1 MHVSHPYITLFKHR
15 RKDLLVKICTSYVP
29 CVISANVHMV
39 YIYIYLHNPISV
51 LTSMHMILQCTYR
64 YVHPHL
70 HVHVHV
76 YRQHEMH
83 ISRLFS
89 NLSLVGTI
97 YIQTCIYS
105 YTSKCHGI
113 SYMYICI
120 GSGELQVYIPLFV
133 LCKYFIILLLFLFP
147 HMLCLAPLT
156 DERAQQIIDKALES
170 SSLPMRNVVAV
181 LTGLMGSGK
190 TWFLARLFNQ
200 KPPDL
205 YTSTGIAEQSCR
217 GLLHRIGNISLE
229 SWELFSPRKVL
240 EYLACHFHE
249 DLPPANVAELAA
261 KIATL
266 GVQADPAP
274 TSTSSSSSTPPPLPS
289 TPASASA
296 SVPKASS
303 KPPTPP
309 TKSDTSQSM
318 VRLVKAPQ
326 GSKSLAMLELVHM
339 IDTGGQPEFM
349 ENMPSLVYHCH
360 LALLILNLMFGLDE
374 YPAIHYHEKGKAYKR
389 ALPSRYSNRQII
401 QKLASTLQ
409 AKRFSRKESQCF
421 RLLVVATHRDCV
433 PRGELAARVKAFNQ
447 ALESILLPA
456 CEEELI
462 TCSAGE
468 IPFVLNLKEPDS
480 TDLTKLALIREKVS
494 ESGVG
499 EVVETPSS
507 FLIFEQELVE
517 FAKKVAGKDIL
528 SLEQCLQVG
537 SKLKM
542 ESEVVKAALIFF
554 HRQITLL
561 YFRYVLPNVVFAK
574 PQVPLDFINSIVQFS
589 YKVAS
594 GETWCIT
601 PKLASPL
608 RDGIITEENLSHNIL
623 KKCFIADLYEARHAI
638 DLLCHTFTLAPLSC
652 APQLKTGSS
661 PAVKP
666 TPSTPIKR
674 EKREYLMMSL
684 RPAIPDKD
692 IPQYI
697 PPPSEIAPLVVKF
710 SKDCVPLS
718 CFSSTISCLLSM
730 YDWRLSRADNG
741 SPECLAHNVV
751 SLFKPQTPG
760 QIVLVD
766 VGHSFQIHINADKD
780 TDRMDFPEICFQVKE
795 TIFTAI
801 GQVFD
806 RLNLTGIE
814 VSPAFTCP
822 CSGEELFPEHKPSEE
837 DVSGKQTS
845 PREPCT
851 HSASAYLF
859 KNKWFLHCSKTEK
872 SVGAALEKH
881 KMWLDTPVAEK
892 EKPSL
897 PKLYELE
904 VPEKAGAQYEVFG
917 MILLNDDDGSLIE
930 AIEVDCQG
938 KCERIVR
945 KTLTQWIRGRGKP
958 VTWTTLIE
966 TLQRCK
972 LNAFADHI
980 RQKTQ

>member
-1 MHVSHPYITLFKHR
+1 
-15 RKDLLVKICTSYVP
+15 
-29 CVISANVHMV
+29 
-39 YIYIYLHNPISV
+39 
-51 LTSMHMILQCTYR
+51 
-64 YVHPHL
+64 
-70 HVHVHV
+70 
-76 YRQHEMH
+76 
-83 ISRLFS
+83 
-89 NLSLVGTI
+89 
-97 YIQTCIYS
+97 
-105 YTSKCHGI
+105 
-113 SYMYICI
+113 
-120 GSGELQVYIPLFV
+120 
-133 LCKYFIILLLFLFP
+133 
-147 HMLCLAPLT
+147 
-156 DERAQQIIDKALES
+156 
-170 SSLPMRNVVAV
+170 
-181 LTGLMGSGK
+181 
-190 TWFLARLFNQ
+190 
-200 KPPDL
+200 
-205 YTSTGIAEQSCR
+205 
-217 GLLHRIGNISLE
+217 
-229 SWELFSPRKVL
+229 
-240 EYLACHFHE
+240 
-249 DLPPANVAELAA
+249 
-261 KIATL
+261 
-266 GVQADPAP
+266 
-274 TSTSSSSSTPPPLPS
+274 
-289 TPASASA
+289 
-296 SVPKASS
+296 
-303 KPPTPP
+303 
-309 TKSDTSQSM
+309 
-318 VRLVKAPQ
+318 
-326 GSKSLAMLELVHM
+326 MLELVHM

-349 ENMPSLVYHCH
+349 ENMPNLVYHCH

-389 ALPSRYSNRQII
+389 ALPSQYSNRQII

-447 ALESILLPA
+447 ALERILLPA
-456 CEEELI
+456 NKTELI
-462 TCSAGE
+462 RFSAKE
-468 IPFVLNLKEPDS
+468 IAFVLNLKEPDS
-480 TDLTKLALIREKVS
+480 TDLTKLCLIRHKVS

-517 FAKKVAGKDIL
+517 FAKKELSMDVL

-554 HRQITLL
+554 HRQITIL

-594 GETWCIT
+594 GEEKGVTDDLI
-601 PKLASPL
+601 SSL
-608 RDGIITEENLSHNIL
+608 RDGIITEETLRHDIF
-623 KKCFIADLYEARHAI
+623 KKCFISDLYEAQHAI
-638 DLLCHTFTLAPLSC
+638 ELLCHTFTLAPLSHE
-652 APQLKTGSS
+652 PQLKAGSS
-661 PAVKP
+661 GVQP

-674 EKREYLMMSL
+674 EKREYLLMSL

-697 PPPSEIAPLVVKF
+697 PLPSEIAPLVVKF

-718 CFSSTISCLLSM
+718 CFGSTISCLLSM

-741 SPECLAHNVV
+741 SPECLAHNMV

-780 TDRMDFPEICFQVKE
+780 TDRKDFPEICFQVKE

-801 GQVFD
+801 SQVFD
-806 RLNLTGIE
+806 RLNLAGIK
-814 VSPAFTCP
+814 VFPAFPCP
-822 CSGEELFPEHKPSEE
+822 CSAEELFPEHKPSKEG
-837 DVSGKQTS
+837 VSEKETS
-845 PREPCT
+845 PREPRT

-881 KMWLDTPVAEK
+881 TMWLDTPMGEK

-904 VPEKAGAQYEVFG
+904 VPEKVGAQYEVFG

-930 AIEVDCQG
+930 AMEVDCQG

-972 LNAFADHI
+972 LHAFADHI
-980 RQKTQ
+980 RKKTQ

>member
-1 MHVSHPYITLFKHR
+1 
-15 RKDLLVKICTSYVP
+15 
-29 CVISANVHMV
+29 
-39 YIYIYLHNPISV
+39 
-51 LTSMHMILQCTYR
+51 
-64 YVHPHL
+64 
-70 HVHVHV
+70 
-76 YRQHEMH
+76 
-83 ISRLFS
+83 
-89 NLSLVGTI
+89 
-97 YIQTCIYS
+97 
-105 YTSKCHGI
+105 
-113 SYMYICI
+113 
-120 GSGELQVYIPLFV
+120 
-133 LCKYFIILLLFLFP
+133 
-147 HMLCLAPLT
+147 MLCSAPLT

-240 EYLACHFHE
+240 EYLACRFHE
-249 DLPPANVAELAA
+249 DLPPANVAQLAE
-261 KIATL
+261 KLATL
-266 GVQADPAP
+266 GIQVDPAP
-274 TSTSSSSSTPPPLPS
+274 TSTSSSATTPPPLPS
-289 TPASASA
+289 TPASATA

-303 KPPTPP
+303 KPPTPL
-309 TKSDTSQSM
+309 SDTSQSM
-318 VRLVKAPQ
+318 VRLVKAPP

-360 LALLILNLMFGLDE
+360 LAVLILNLMFGLDE

-389 ALPSRYSNRQII
+389 ALPSQYSNRQII

-433 PRGELAARVKAFNQ
+433 PRGELAARVKAFNK
-447 ALESILLPA
+447 ALERILLPA

-462 TCSAGE
+462 TCSTDE

-480 TDLTKLALIREKVS
+480 TDLTKLGLIRNKIS

-499 EVVETPSS
+499 EVVVTPSA

-517 FAKKVAGKDIL
+517 FAKKVAGIDIL

-574 PQVPLDFINSIVQFS
+574 PQVPLDFINCIVQFS

-594 GETWCIT
+594 GETSCIT
-601 PKLASPL
+601 PKLASSL
-608 RDGIITEENLSHNIL
+608 RDGIITEENLSHDIL
-623 KKCFIADLYEARHAI
+623 KKCFIPDLYEARHAI
-638 DLLCHTFTLAPLSC
+638 DLLCHTFTLAPLSRE
-652 APQLKTGSS
+652 PQFKAGSS
-661 PAVKP
+661 PAVKS

-718 CFSSTISCLLSM
+718 CFSSTISCLLSL

-751 SLFKPQTPG
+751 SLSKPQTPG

-766 VGHSFQIHINADKD
+766 VGHCFQIHINADKD
-780 TDRMDFPEICFQVKE
+780 TDRKDFPKICFQVKE

-814 VSPAFTCP
+814 VSPAFPCP
-822 CSGEELFPEHKPSEE
+822 CSGEELFPEHKPSKEG
-837 DVSGKQTS
+837 VSEKETS
-845 PREPCT
+845 PREPRT
-851 HSASAYLF
+851 HSASAYPF
-859 KNKWFLHCSKTEK
+859 NNKWFLHCSKTEK
-872 SVGAALEKH
+872 SVGTALDKH
-881 KMWLDTPVAEK
+881 TMWLDTPVAEK
-892 EKPSL
+892 DKPSL
-897 PKLYELE
+897 PKLLRFE
-904 VPEKAGAQYEVFG
+904 VPQKVGAQYLDFG
-917 MILLNDDDGSLIE
+917 CFLLNDEDGSLIE
-930 AIEVDCQG
+930 AMEVEHQK
-938 KCERIVR
+938 KCETIIR
-945 KTLTQWIRGRGKP
+945 KALTEWLKGRGKP
-958 VTWTTLIE
+958 VTWNALVE
-966 TLQRCK
+966 TLRECK
-972 LNAFADHI
+972 LNTFADHI
-980 RQKTQ
+980 NEKTQ

>member
-1 MHVSHPYITLFKHR
+1 M
-15 RKDLLVKICTSYVP
+15 
-29 CVISANVHMV
+29 
-39 YIYIYLHNPISV
+39 
-51 LTSMHMILQCTYR
+51 
-64 YVHPHL
+64 
-70 HVHVHV
+70 
-76 YRQHEMH
+76 
-83 ISRLFS
+83 
-89 NLSLVGTI
+89 
-97 YIQTCIYS
+97 
-105 YTSKCHGI
+105 
-113 SYMYICI
+113 
-120 GSGELQVYIPLFV
+120 
-133 LCKYFIILLLFLFP
+133 
-147 HMLCLAPLT
+147 
-156 DERAQQIIDKALES
+156 
-170 SSLPMRNVVAV
+170 AV

-240 EYLACHFHE
+240 EYLACRFHE
-249 DLPPANVAELAA
+249 DLPPANVAQLAEN
-261 KIATL
+261 IAAL
-266 GVQADPAP
+266 GIQADPAP
-274 TSTSSSSSTPPPLPS
+274 TSTSSSAPTPPLPS
-289 TPASASA
+289 TPASAST
-296 SVPKASS
+296 SVSVSEAGS
-303 KPPTPP
+303 KPLPSPTKI
-309 TKSDTSQSM
+309 KSDTSQSM

-360 LALLILNLMFGLDE
+360 LAVLILNLMFGLDE

-389 ALPSRYSNRQII
+389 TLPSQYSNRQII

-433 PRGELAARVKAFNQ
+433 PRGELAARVKAFNK
-447 ALESILLPA
+447 ALERILLPA

-462 TCSAGE
+462 TCSTDE

-480 TDLTKLALIREKVS
+480 TDLTKLDLIRNRIS

-594 GETWCIT
+594 GETSCIT
-601 PKLASPL
+601 PKLASSL

-623 KKCFIADLYEARHAI
+623 KKCFIPDLYEARHAI
-638 DLLCHTFTLAPLSC
+638 DLLCHTFTIAPLSRE
-652 APQLKTGSS
+652 PQLKAGSS
-661 PAVKP
+661 PAVKS

-718 CFSSTISCLLSM
+718 CFGSTISCLLSM
-730 YDWRLSRADNG
+730 YDWKLSRADNG

-766 VGHSFQIHINADKD
+766 VGHSFQLHINADRG
-780 TDRMDFPEICFQVKE
+780 TDRKDFPEICFQFKE

-801 GQVFD
+801 GQVFE

-814 VSPAFTCP
+814 VSPAFPCP
-822 CSGEELFPEHKPSEE
+822 CSGEELFPRIKRKFFRLRGAVASPTEHLSH
-837 DVSGKQTS
+837 T
-845 PREPCT
+845 
-851 HSASAYLF
+851 ASAYFF
-859 KNKWFLHCSKTEK
+859 KNNKWFLRCSKTEK
-872 SVGAALEKH
+872 SVGTALEKH
-881 KMWLDTPVAEK
+881 TMWLDTPVAEK

-897 PKLYELE
+897 PKLYELA
-904 VPEKAGAQYEVFG
+904 VPEKIGAQYAAFG
-917 MILLNDDDGSLIE
+917 TILLNDDDGSLIE
-930 AIEVDCQG
+930 AMEVDCQG

-958 VTWTTLIE
+958 VTWTALIE
-966 TLQRCK
+966 TLQHCK
-972 LNAFADHI
+972 LTAFADHI
-980 RQKTQ
+980 RKKTR

>member
-1 MHVSHPYITLFKHR
+1 
-15 RKDLLVKICTSYVP
+15 
-29 CVISANVHMV
+29 
-39 YIYIYLHNPISV
+39 
-51 LTSMHMILQCTYR
+51 MIFQCTYR

-70 HVHVHV
+70 H
-76 YRQHEMH
+76 
-83 ISRLFS
+83 
-89 NLSLVGTI
+89 I
-97 YIQTCIYS
+97 YIHTCTCIYS

-113 SYMYICI
+113 SCICI
-120 GSGELQVYIPLFV
+120 GSGELQVYIHLFV
-133 LCKYFIILLLFLFP
+133 LCKYSIILPLFLSS
-147 HMLCLAPLT
+147 HMLCSAPLT

-181 LTGLMGSGK
+181 VTGLMGSGK

-229 SWELFSPRKVL
+229 SWELFSPRNVL
-240 EYLACHFHE
+240 EYLACRFHE
-249 DLPPANVAELAA
+249 DLPPANVAQLAA
-261 KIATL
+261 KISTL
-266 GVQADPAP
+266 GIRADPAP
-274 TSTSSSSSTPPPLPS
+274 TSTSSSATTPPPLPS
-289 TPASASA
+289 TPASATA
-296 SVPKASS
+296 SVSETGS

-349 ENMPSLVYHCH
+349 ENMPSLVYNCH
-360 LALLILNLMFGLDE
+360 LALLILNLVFGLDE

-389 ALPSRYSNRQII
+389 DLPSQYSNRQII

-433 PRGELAARVKAFNQ
+433 PRGKLAARVKAFNQ
-447 ALESILLPA
+447 AIESILLPA
-456 CEEELI
+456 NKAELI
-462 TCSAGE
+462 RFSGKE
-468 IPFVLNLKEPDS
+468 IAFVLNLKEPDS
-480 TDLTKLALIREKVS
+480 TDLTKLSLIRDKVS
-494 ESGVG
+494 GSEVG

-517 FAKKVAGKDIL
+517 FAKKQVSMDVL

-594 GETWCIT
+594 GEVKGVTDDLI
-601 PKLASPL
+601 SSL
-608 RDGIITEENLSHNIL
+608 RDGIITEETLCHDIF
-623 KKCFIADLYEARHAI
+623 KKCFISDLYEAQHAI
-638 DLLCHTFTLAPLSC
+638 ELLCHTFTLAPLSHE
-652 APQLKTGSS
+652 PQLKAGSS
-661 PAVKP
+661 GVQP

-697 PPPSEIAPLVVKF
+697 PPPSEISPLVVKF

-718 CFSSTISCLLSM
+718 CFGSTISCLLSL
-730 YDWRLSRADNG
+730 YEWRLSRADNG

-766 VGHSFQIHINADKD
+766 VGHSFQIHIN
-780 TDRMDFPEICFQVKE
+780 TDRDADRKDIPEICFQVKE

-801 GQVFD
+801 GQVFE

-814 VSPAFTCP
+814 VSPAFPCP
-822 CSGEELFPEHKPSEE
+822 CSGGELFPRIKHKFFRLGGAVASPTEHLSH
-837 DVSGKQTS
+837 T
-845 PREPCT
+845 
-851 HSASAYLF
+851 ASAYLF
-859 KNKWFLHCSKTEK
+859 KNNKWFLHCSKTEK

-881 KMWLDTPVAEK
+881 TMWLDTPVAEK

-897 PKLYELE
+897 PKLYELA
-904 VPEKAGAQYEVFG
+904 VPEKVGAQYAAFG
-917 MILLNDDDGSLIE
+917 TILLNDDDGSLIE
-930 AIEVDCQG
+930 AMEVDCQG

-972 LNAFADHI
+972 LNALANHI
-980 RQKTQ
+980 RKKTR

>member
-1 MHVSHPYITLFKHR
+1 MK
-15 RKDLLVKICTSYVP
+15 
-29 CVISANVHMV
+29 
-39 YIYIYLHNPISV
+39 
-51 LTSMHMILQCTYR
+51 
-64 YVHPHL
+64 
-70 HVHVHV
+70 
-76 YRQHEMH
+76 
-83 ISRLFS
+83 
-89 NLSLVGTI
+89 
-97 YIQTCIYS
+97 
-105 YTSKCHGI
+105 
-113 SYMYICI
+113 
-120 GSGELQVYIPLFV
+120 
-133 LCKYFIILLLFLFP
+133 
-147 HMLCLAPLT
+147 
-156 DERAQQIIDKALES
+156 
-170 SSLPMRNVVAV
+170 NVVAV

-240 EYLACHFHE
+240 EYLACRFHE
-249 DLPPANVAELAA
+249 DLPPANVAQLAA
-261 KIATL
+261 NIATL
-266 GVQADPAP
+266 GIQADSTPTSASLPAP
-274 TSTSSSSSTPPPLPS
+274 ST
-289 TPASASA
+289 
-296 SVPKASS
+296 SVPKAT
-303 KPPTPP
+303 PTPL

-349 ENMPSLVYHCH
+349 ENMPSLVYNCH
-360 LALLILNLMFGLDE
+360 LAVLILNLMFGLDE
-374 YPAIHYHEKGKAYKR
+374 YPAIYYHEKGKAYKR
-389 ALPSRYSNRQII
+389 DLPSQYSNRQII

-409 AKRFSRKESQCF
+409 AKRFSRKERQCF

-433 PRGELAARVKAFNQ
+433 PQGELAARVKAFNK
-447 ALESILLPA
+447 ALERILLPSNKA
-456 CEEELI
+456 ELI
-462 TCSAGE
+462 RFSAQE
-468 IPFVLNLKEPDS
+468 IAFVLNLKEPDS
-480 TDLTKLALIREKVS
+480 TDLEKLGLIRDKVS

-499 EVVETPSS
+499 EEVEMPSS

-517 FAKKVAGKDIL
+517 FVKKMACSNVL

-537 SKLKM
+537 SELKM
-542 ESEVVKAALIFF
+542 ESDVVKAALIFF

-594 GETWCIT
+594 GEEKGVTDDLI
-601 PKLASPL
+601 SSL
-608 RDGIITEENLSHNIL
+608 RDGIITEETLSHDIF
-623 KKCFIADLYEARHAI
+623 KKCFIPDLYEAHHAI
-638 DLLCHTFTLAPLSC
+638 DLLCHTFTLAPLSRE
-652 APQLKTGSS
+652 PQLKAGGS
-661 PAVKP
+661 PAVMP
-666 TPSTPIKR
+666 TPSTSISR

-684 RPAIPDKD
+684 RPAILDKD

-697 PPPSEIAPLVVKF
+697 PLSSEIAPLVVKF

-741 SPECLAHNVV
+741 CPECLTHNAV

-780 TDRMDFPEICFQVKE
+780 TDRKDFPEICFQVKE

-814 VSPAFTCP
+814 VSPAFPCP
-822 CSGEELFPEHKPSEE
+822 CSGEELFPEHKPSKEG
-837 DVSGKQTS
+837 VSEKETS
-845 PREPCT
+845 PREPRT
-851 HSASAYLF
+851 HSASTYLF

-872 SVGAALEKH
+872 SVGAGLEKH
-881 KMWLDTPVAEK
+881 TMWLNTPVAEK
-892 EKPSL
+892 DKPSL
-897 PKLYELE
+897 PKLLRFK
-904 VPEKAGAQYEVFG
+904 VPQKVGAQYLDFG
-917 MILLNDDDGSLIE
+917 CFLLNDEDGSLIE
-930 AIEVDCQG
+930 AMEVDQK
-938 KCERIVR
+938 KCENIVR
-945 KTLTQWIRGRGKP
+945 KTLTEWLKGRGKP
-958 VTWTTLIE
+958 VTWNALVE
-966 TLQRCK
+966 TLRECE
-972 LNAFADHI
+972 LNTFADHI
-980 RQKTQ
+980 SEKTQ

>member
-1 MHVSHPYITLFKHR
+1 
-15 RKDLLVKICTSYVP
+15 
-29 CVISANVHMV
+29 
-39 YIYIYLHNPISV
+39 
-51 LTSMHMILQCTYR
+51 MILQCTYR

-70 HVHVHV
+70 H
-76 YRQHEMH
+76 
-83 ISRLFS
+83 
-89 NLSLVGTI
+89 I
-97 YIQTCIYS
+97 YIHTCTCIYS

-113 SYMYICI
+113 SCICI
-120 GSGELQVYIPLFV
+120 GSGELQVYIHLFV
-133 LCKYFIILLLFLFP
+133 LCKYSITLPLFLSS
-147 HMLCLAPLT
+147 HMLCSAPLT
-156 DERAQQIIDKALES
+156 DERAQQIIDKALDS

-200 KPPDL
+200 KPPHL

-229 SWELFSPRKVL
+229 SWELFSARKVL
-240 EYLACHFHE
+240 EYLACRFHE
-249 DLPPANVAELAA
+249 DLPPANVAQLAE

-266 GVQADPAP
+266 ADPAP
-274 TSTSSSSSTPPPLPS
+274 TSTSSSGAPPPPLPS
-289 TPASASA
+289 TPPSATC
-296 SVPKASS
+296 SVSNAGS

-349 ENMPSLVYHCH
+349 ESMPSLVYHCH
-360 LALLILNLMFGLDE
+360 LAVLILNLMFGLDE
-374 YPAIHYHEKGKAYKR
+374 YPDIHYHEKGKRYPR
-389 ALPSRYSNRQII
+389 ALPSQYSNRQII

-447 ALESILLPA
+447 ALEKIFLPA
-456 CEEELI
+456 NRAELI
-462 TCSAGE
+462 RFSAKE
-468 IPFVLNLKEPDS
+468 IAFVLNLKEPDS
-480 TDLTKLALIREKVS
+480 TDLTKLSLIRHKVS

-517 FAKKVAGKDIL
+517 FAKKEVSMDVL

-594 GETWCIT
+594 GEEKGVTDDLI
-601 PKLASPL
+601 SSL
-608 RDGIITEENLSHNIL
+608 RDGIITEETLRQDIF
-623 KKCFIADLYEARHAI
+623 KKCFITDLYEAQHAI
-638 DLLCHTFTLAPLSC
+638 ELLCHTFTLAPLSHE
-652 APQLKTGSS
+652 PQLKAGSS
-661 PAVKP
+661 GVQPP
-666 TPSTPIKR
+666 PSTPIKR

-718 CFSSTISCLLSM
+718 CFSSTISCLLSL
-730 YDWRLSRADNG
+730 YNWRLSRADNG
-741 SPECLAHNVV
+741 FPECLAHNVV

-766 VGHSFQIHINADKD
+766 MGHSFQIHINADKD
-780 TDRMDFPEICFQVKE
+780 TDRKDFPEICFQVKE

-806 RLNLTGIE
+806 RLNLAGIE
-814 VSPAFTCP
+814 VSPAFPCMCP
-822 CSGEELFPEHKPSEE
+822 CSGEELFPEHKPSKEV
-837 DVSGKQTS
+837 VSEKETS
-845 PREPCT
+845 PREPRT

-881 KMWLDTPVAEK
+881 TMWLDTPVAEK
-892 EKPSL
+892 DKPSL
-897 PKLYELE
+897 PKLLRFK
-904 VPEKAGAQYEVFG
+904 VPQKVGAQYLDFG
-917 MILLNDDDGSLIE
+917 CFLLNDEDGSLIE
-930 AIEVDCQG
+930 AMEVDQK
-938 KCERIVR
+938 KCENIVR
-945 KTLTQWIRGRGKP
+945 KTLTEWLKGRGKP
-958 VTWTTLIE
+958 VTWNALVE
-966 TLQRCK
+966 TLRECE
-972 LNAFADHI
+972 LNTFADHI
-980 RQKTQ
+980 SEKTQ

>member
-1 MHVSHPYITLFKHR
+1 
-15 RKDLLVKICTSYVP
+15 
-29 CVISANVHMV
+29 
-39 YIYIYLHNPISV
+39 
-51 LTSMHMILQCTYR
+51 MILQCTYR
-64 YVHPHL
+64 FVHPHL
-70 HVHVHV
+70 H
-76 YRQHEMH
+76 
-83 ISRLFS
+83 
-89 NLSLVGTI
+89 I
-97 YIQTCIYS
+97 YIHTCTCIYS

-113 SYMYICI
+113 SCICI
-120 GSGELQVYIPLFV
+120 GSGELQVYIHLFV
-133 LCKYFIILLLFLFP
+133 LCKYSITLPLFLSS
-147 HMLCLAPLT
+147 HMLCSAPLT

-181 LTGLMGSGK
+181 VTGLMGSGK

-229 SWELFSPRKVL
+229 SWELFSPRNIL
-240 EYLACHFHE
+240 EYLACRFHE
-249 DLPPANVAELAA
+249 DLPPANVAQLAA
-261 KIATL
+261 KISTL
-266 GVQADPAP
+266 GIQADPAP
-274 TSTSSSSSTPPPLPS
+274 TSTSSSATTPPPLPS
-289 TPASASA
+289 TPASAMA
-296 SVPKASS
+296 SVSETGS

-349 ENMPSLVYHCH
+349 ENMPSLVYNCH

-389 ALPSRYSNRQII
+389 DLPSQYSNRQII

-433 PRGELAARVKAFNQ
+433 PRGKLASRVKAFNQ
-447 ALESILLPA
+447 AIESILLPA
-456 CEEELI
+456 NKAELI
-462 TCSAGE
+462 RFSGKE
-468 IPFVLNLKEPDS
+468 IAFVLNLKEPDS
-480 TDLTKLALIREKVS
+480 TDLTKLSLIRDKVS
-494 ESGVG
+494 GSEVG

-517 FAKKVAGKDIL
+517 FAKKNVSMDVL

-542 ESEVVKAALIFF
+542 ESDVVKAALIFF
-554 HRQITLL
+554 HRQITLF
-561 YFRYVLPNVVFAK
+561 YFRYVLPNVVFAR

-594 GETWCIT
+594 GEEKGVTDDLI
-601 PKLASPL
+601 SSL
-608 RDGIITEENLSHNIL
+608 RDGIITEETLCHDTF
-623 KKCFIADLYEARHAI
+623 KKCFIPDLYEAQHAI
-638 DLLCHTFTLAPLSC
+638 ELLCHTFTLAPLSHE
-652 APQLKTGSS
+652 PQLKAGSS
-661 PAVKP
+661 GVQP

-718 CFSSTISCLLSM
+718 CFSSTISCLLSL
-730 YDWRLSRADNG
+730 YDWRLSRAHNG
-741 SPECLAHNVV
+741 SPECLTHNVV
-751 SLFKPQTPG
+751 SLYKPQTPG

-766 VGHSFQIHINADKD
+766 VGHSFQMHINVDRD
-780 TDRMDFPEICFQVKE
+780 TDRKDFPEICFQIKE
-795 TIFTAI
+795 PIFTAI
-801 GQVFD
+801 GQVFE

-814 VSPAFTCP
+814 VSPAFPCP
-822 CSGEELFPEHKPSEE
+822 CSGEELFPWIKRKFFRLRGAVANPTEHLSH
-837 DVSGKQTS
+837 T
-845 PREPCT
+845 
-851 HSASAYLF
+851 ASAYLF
-859 KNKWFLHCSKTEK
+859 KNNKWFLRCSKTEK
-872 SVGAALEKH
+872 SVGTALKKH
-881 KMWLDTPVAEK
+881 TMWLDTPVAEK

-897 PKLYELE
+897 PKLYELA
-904 VPEKAGAQYEVFG
+904 VPEKVGAQYAAFG
-917 MILLNDDDGSLIE
+917 TILLNDDDGSLIE
-930 AIEVDCQG
+930 AMEVDCQG

-958 VTWTTLIE
+958 VTWSALIE
-966 TLQRCK
+966 TLQHCK
-972 LNAFADHI
+972 LTAFADHI
-980 RQKTQ
+980 RKKTR